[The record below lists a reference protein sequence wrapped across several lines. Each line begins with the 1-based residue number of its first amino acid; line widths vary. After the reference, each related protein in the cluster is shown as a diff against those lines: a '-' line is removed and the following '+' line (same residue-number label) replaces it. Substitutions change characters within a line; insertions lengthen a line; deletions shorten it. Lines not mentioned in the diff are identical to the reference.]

1 MEEKE
6 RLSDNF
12 GASTVVYAW
21 MKDAPP
27 EVHDHTFNLFTL
39 DKSVICFIAH
49 DKWPE
54 SEMIPNVIETC
65 GNLT

>member
-1 MEEKE
+1 M
-6 RLSDNF
+6 
-12 GASTVVYAW
+12 VVYAW

-27 EVHDHTFNLFTL
+27 VVHDHAFNLFTL
-39 DKSVICFIAH
+39 DKSAIYFITH

-54 SEMIPNVIETC
+54 SEMIPNGIEKR